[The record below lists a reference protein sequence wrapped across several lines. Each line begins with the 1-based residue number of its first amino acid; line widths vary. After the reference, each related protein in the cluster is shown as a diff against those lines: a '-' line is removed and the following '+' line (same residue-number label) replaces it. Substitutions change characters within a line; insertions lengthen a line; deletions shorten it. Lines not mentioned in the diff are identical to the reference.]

1 MPTFLFAARNR
12 HVIGGRMRRRR
23 RQRASVLIV
32 ALIFSAIIA
41 ISLVSYIRLGRSSL
55 TISNRALYNNAA
67 MNLAEN
73 GMEEAMY
80 SINKMVVDSSYSW
93 AGDAWTISGSAA
105 LRKWTG
111 VQFDQNA
118 TGEVRVRVYNYNGTG
133 SPLIVSRSL
142 VTLGGGSS
150 APVEKWVAVQLRR
163 TSKFA
168 NGLVAKETI
177 RFSGNNAS
185 VDSWNSDPDNNSAT
199 AAIPYSAGVRKDNGS
214 VGSVSV
220 AVDSILVQNA
230 DIWGFA
236 ATGGALPSVGS
247 NGLVGSFG
255 PPATPSGTMDM
266 TRVST
271 DFTANFDPVP
281 QPVGGTAIAA
291 VTGPTVLGTTGSTSV
306 FSTTHIALS
315 GGSGNV
321 LTIRGDVTLHL
332 TNIAG
337 TDAIDITGN
346 GGIVIEPGASL
357 TIYTAGHI
365 KIAGNGV
372 LNGGNTAASANQP
385 INFQLWGTSTSPTT
399 KQSIDIAGNG
409 VLSGVCYA
417 PNGTVKINGN
427 GDVMGSMVAN
437 DITVV
442 GNAAFHYDESLG
454 NFGGG
459 NPFRVTRWNELT
471 TAADRAFFA
480 SAMNF

>member
-1 MPTFLFAARNR
+1 MPNSLAACRSSGAFAAHRLP
-12 HVIGGRMRRRR
+12 RR
-23 RQRASVLIV
+23 RQRGSVLIV

-41 ISLVSYIRLGRSSL
+41 ISLVSYLRLGRSSL

-80 SINKMVVDSSYSW
+80 SINKMVADSSYSW
-93 AGDAWTISGSAA
+93 SGDGWTLSGTAA

-111 VQFDQNA
+111 VAFDQNA

-142 VTLGGGSS
+142 VTLGGGTS

-185 VDSWNSDPDNNSAT
+185 VDSWNSDPDNSTAT
-199 AAIPYSAGVRKDNGS
+199 AAIPYSAGVKKDNGS
-214 VGSVSV
+214 VGSISV

-236 ATGGALPSVGS
+236 ATGGALPAVGA

-255 PPATPSGTMDM
+255 PPPTPSGTMDM
-266 TRVST
+266 SRVST

-281 QPVGGTAIAA
+281 QPTGGTAIAA
-291 VTGPTVLGTTGSTSV
+291 ITGPTILGATGTSTV
-306 FSTTHIALS
+306 FSTTHVALS
-315 GGSGNV
+315 GGSTNV

-332 TNIAG
+332 TASAG
-337 TDAIDITGN
+337 ASAIDITGN
-346 GGIVIEPGASL
+346 GGIAIEPGASL
-357 TIYTAGHI
+357 IIYTAGHI

-385 INFQLWGTSTSPTT
+385 INFQLWGTSTSTTT
-399 KQSIDIAGNG
+399 KQDIQIAGNG